1 MPRPM
6 PSLVFCACANL
17 LAALVFTDPAMAQTG
32 TLGTEYQATHYPSWQ
47 GASALSPYGVH
58 NMHFALPVVR
68 YLQEHE
74 DQSLWLYECDKDSS
88 ESLGPI
94 LDWKSNRDSIMA
106 AYDGS
111 DVVAFIWRELNQLY
125 VKVVDMGNG
134 DVLLNTLYVSYWD
147 SGGHHIVHTGSGNFM
162 IVYGEGPSIDR
173 SVLRA
178 RSLTWNGSAYV
189 LGEAKTVDNV
199 TGKPSAHPRLMRL
212 SAGKTVCSYQKA
224 DGTPGNDPQ
233 AWDWDIKMRVLNA
246 DGSPSSAGEYSI
258 AATTRREVQARIA
271 GSYSTGHGL
280 VVWEDVDGSGEY
292 DIMRASFIANPSD
305 GSISLPPEDWM
316 ESESNVKEWMPDV
329 AYDHNA
335 RKYLVVYAREHS
347 AGDNDI
353 LGKEVSLDGSTSS
366 AQLICSSGANQLQ
379 PSVAYNGIHDEIGNT
394 CVSFLVTWN
403 DYRNGQECVYAR
415 SYSLPLPNRIIRFY
429 SDGASEVPISVSPED
444 WNGDRNGTTPFS
456 RLYLDGT
463 TVSVSAPASIG
474 GEAQDQWMYFSHWS
488 DGYNDY
494 SYRSFDFDVDG
505 GDYTFTFYY
514 LANRVPNKPTLSSPP
529 NRATG
534 QPLTPTLSAS
544 AFSDPDSGDS
554 HSCSHW
560 QVDNN
565 SGFASP
571 EWESDEDFD
580 HRTQVAVP
588 AGRLAHDTTY
598 YWRVRYRDA
607 RMGWSEWSDAW
618 WFKTDM
624 SPLASIEIT
633 GPTEV
638 NEGAG
643 AQYAC
648 TAWYS
653 DGSSADVTASTT
665 WSEDSAYATISG
677 GGYLSAGSVS
687 ADQSCRITASYGG
700 KGDDHNITIKDT
712 SPRLSVSPSSQT
724 VEHVAGTTS
733 FAITNLGRGMM
744 VYQATETDI
753 WLDVTSGA
761 IGTNGGNVAISYEA
775 NSSTN
780 ARTGTVEIAAPGA
793 VGSPQYVMVVQAG
806 VPTLT
811 IQPAGTNVSY
821 GASGG
826 HLVAV
831 EANTPWKA
839 RTDSPWISIT
849 TGGTNWL
856 NGSLAFQVESNNLA
870 IARTGMIVVA
880 WGELARTCTVTQ
892 AAAPPWL
899 TILPASTNL
908 PRAAVTG
915 CPIVVSANV
924 SWTASRGAGDVWISI
939 TGGGTNFGNGVL
951 TFSVSTNAGIAR
963 AGTILVTGGGI
974 TSTCAVRQIG
984 APLVRHV
991 WTNSPAPAAPFTNWT
1006 TAAHTIQDAVN
1017 ACEDGD
1023 TVLVTN
1029 GIYQSGS
1036 TYGGVYDQY
1045 YGGMLCR
1052 VAINR
1057 PIHVRSVNGPEVT
1070 IIRGQGPT
1078 ETTAIRCA
1086 YLVDGASLSGFTLS
1100 GGMTRAS
1107 GSGHGSWFSGGGAYC
1122 EGNSS
1127 LSNCVVQGNV
1137 ASDHG
1142 GGVCGGLI
1150 VNSTIANNSAG
1161 ENGGG
1166 MVYSTV
1172 RSCLVA
1178 SNQAGMYGGGIYG
1191 GGVDGCQVIGN
1202 VARYGGGGIHCTDGY
1217 VQNSLIA
1224 SNQCTEYTVF
1234 NFGGGG
1240 VSLWGGVV
1248 SNCLIR
1254 GNKMLSGMSGGG
1266 VHGSYSSLVTH
1277 CEITENSA
1285 EHGGGAV
1292 VLDEGR
1298 LEHCELSRNWA
1309 RSSGGGAY
1317 VAGTV
1322 KNCRIV
1328 QNVSSFYGGGAS
1340 LSSGGLIDGCEIDAN
1355 SVTSRWASGGGVYN
1369 YSDGTLRNSLLTRN
1383 QTTGYGGGIFLGVYN
1398 PPYPLVENCTIADNS
1413 AQAGAGIYSM
1423 GWAEVRNGIVYD
1435 NSPDAYRYQPGDG
1448 NIIFANTCLP
1458 AIPQVYGETCFLG
1471 PPKFLARE
1479 VGVYRLAGD
1488 SPCLNRGA
1496 NRDWMGTSA
1505 DLGGTARIVG
1515 GTVDAGAYEYGGS
1528 AVGYPGGHPLSLP
1541 GTVEMED
1548 FNCGGPGL
1556 AYKDLTLA
1564 NEGGQYRPRE
1574 SVDISRDSG
1583 AGNRHAIG
1591 WTKAGEW
1598 LEYTVN
1604 VVSSGTY
1611 AAEVGVAAVGAG
1623 GQFRMLFNGIDKTGL
1638 MAVPN
1643 TGAWNAYQVVQK
1655 TGVALSSGIQTVRV
1669 EMVTTGASGNVGA
1682 FDWFRVGTFVPS
1694 LAINPASLEL
1704 PKEAS
1709 SGHQIAVVANV
1720 PWVATRGANSP
1731 WITISSGTNHGS
1743 GNVSFSISANNEAAG
1758 RQGNILVTGSGIVRT
1773 CMVTQVGTAVAYGG
1787 VVESIVAPS
1796 SLASGQMC
1804 VVTSTVR
1811 NTGTNRW
1818 TAAVA
1823 GSSAYPSY
1831 RVIFRNMSWTNS
1843 ADQTVKQVMSH
1854 VEPGAAHA
1862 LGSTV
1867 DVSRLPPG
1875 RYSYVVECKYHASVS
1890 SESYV
1895 TMGNSPRTNTLT
1907 IMAPPLPL
1915 PGTIEAED
1923 FNYGEPGMAYSDATP
1938 LNEGGQYRP
1947 SEGVDIS
1954 GVAGAGN
1961 GHVVG
1966 WTKAGEWL
1974 EYTVNM
1980 VSSGVY
1986 DLEARVAG
1994 VGTGGQFL
2002 IRFNGVDKTGA
2013 LTVPNTGAWTT
2024 YQTVQKTNVSLSSG
2038 IQTVRVEMV
2047 ATGTSGNVGAFDWF
2061 KVVVPPPG
2069 GQQPANAGYYPWPAT
2084 DWVEFEDYDRGGEGV
2099 AYGDT
2104 TATNQG
2110 GAYRTGEG
2118 VDIAADAAA
2127 SNGFTVGWTPA
2138 GEWLE
2143 YTALV
2148 PSNGMYDLE
2157 MRVANSGAGAICRI
2171 FVDGANVTGSLSI
2184 PNTGAWNAYLVA
2196 RKAGLQLKAG
2206 AYVFR
2211 FEMDAASSAGFVGA
2225 FDRWRLVSAGP
2236 LFGFS
2241 QALAPSGT
2249 SRILGWD
2256 LYTNR
2261 VRIQHRPSL
2270 TTGEWAPVTGWITGQ
2285 QYAVPASGMG
2295 TSGFYRIEYQP

>member
-199 TGKPSAHPRLMRL
+199 TGKPSAYPRLMRL

-335 RKYLVVYAREHS
+335 RKYLVVYAREQS
-347 AGDNDI
+347 AGNNDI
-353 LGKEVSLDGSTSS
+353 LGKEVSLDGSTSP

-415 SYSLPLPNRIIRFY
+415 SYALPLPNRTVQFY
-429 SDGASEVPISVSPED
+429 SDGASEVPISLSPED

-571 EWESDEDFD
+571 EWESEEDFD

-687 ADQSCRITASYGG
+687 SDQPCRITASYGG
-700 KGDDHNITIKDT
+700 KSDVHDLTIKNVPATLSSIEITGPTEVNEETGAQYACTAWYSDGSSADVT
-712 SPRLSVSPSSQT
+712 ASATWSENSAYATISGAGYLSAGSVSSDQPCR
-724 VEHVAGTTS
+724 
-733 FAITNLGRGMM
+733 IT
-744 VYQATETDI
+744 A
-753 WLDVTSGA
+753 
-761 IGTNGGNVAISYEA
+761 
-775 NSSTN
+775 
-780 ARTGTVEIAAPGA
+780 
-793 VGSPQYVMVVQAG
+793 
-806 VPTLT
+806 
-811 IQPAGTNVSY
+811 
-821 GASGG
+821 
-826 HLVAV
+826 
-831 EANTPWKA
+831 
-839 RTDSPWISIT
+839 
-849 TGGTNWL
+849 
-856 NGSLAFQVESNNLA
+856 
-870 IARTGMIVVA
+870 
-880 WGELARTCTVTQ
+880 
-892 AAAPPWL
+892 
-899 TILPASTNL
+899 
-908 PRAAVTG
+908 
-915 CPIVVSANV
+915 
-924 SWTASRGAGDVWISI
+924 
-939 TGGGTNFGNGVL
+939 
-951 TFSVSTNAGIAR
+951 
-963 AGTILVTGGGI
+963 
-974 TSTCAVRQIG
+974 
-984 APLVRHV
+984 
-991 WTNSPAPAAPFTNWT
+991 
-1006 TAAHTIQDAVN
+1006 
-1017 ACEDGD
+1017 
-1023 TVLVTN
+1023 
-1029 GIYQSGS
+1029 
-1036 TYGGVYDQY
+1036 TYGGKSDT
-1045 YGGMLCR
+1045 
-1052 VAINR
+1052 
-1057 PIHVRSVNGPEVT
+1057 HDVT
-1070 IIRGQGPT
+1070 IKNV
-1078 ETTAIRCA
+1078 TA
-1086 YLVDGASLSGFTLS
+1086 
-1100 GGMTRAS
+1100 
-1107 GSGHGSWFSGGGAYC
+1107 
-1122 EGNSS
+1122 
-1127 LSNCVVQGNV
+1127 
-1137 ASDHG
+1137 
-1142 GGVCGGLI
+1142 
-1150 VNSTIANNSAG
+1150 TIAVSASPAMG
-1161 ENGGG
+1161 
-1166 MVYSTV
+1166 
-1172 RSCLVA
+1172 
-1178 SNQAGMYGGGIYG
+1178 
-1191 GGVDGCQVIGN
+1191 
-1202 VARYGGGGIHCTDGY
+1202 
-1217 VQNSLIA
+1217 
-1224 SNQCTEYTVF
+1224 
-1234 NFGGGG
+1234 
-1240 VSLWGGVV
+1240 
-1248 SNCLIR
+1248 
-1254 GNKMLSGMSGGG
+1254 
-1266 VHGSYSSLVTH
+1266 
-1277 CEITENSA
+1277 
-1285 EHGGGAV
+1285 
-1292 VLDEGR
+1292 
-1298 LEHCELSRNWA
+1298 
-1309 RSSGGGAY
+1309 
-1317 VAGTV
+1317 GTV
-1322 KNCRIV
+1322 
-1328 QNVSSFYGGGAS
+1328 S
-1340 LSSGGLIDGCEIDAN
+1340 
-1355 SVTSRWASGGGVYN
+1355 
-1369 YSDGTLRNSLLTRN
+1369 
-1383 QTTGYGGGIFLGVYN
+1383 GGGIFSLSSQRTVTANANSGYSFVNWTEGGNTVSTTANYTFTITADRTLVANFSRPSLLAWGANWDGQCDIPAEARSGVSAFAGGQGFTLALKN
-1398 PPYPLVENCTIADNS
+1398 GKVLAWGDNFDSQCQVPTEAQASVTAISAGWDHALALKNGRVLAWGDNGAGACNVPVEAQSGVTAISGGGWHSVALKNGKVLAWGFNLSGQCNVPSEAQSGVTAIAAGVRHTVALKNGRVLAWGFNGSGECNVPTEAQSGVTAIAAGWDYTIALKGGKVLAWGYNATGGCNVPADAQSGVTAIAAGDETTVALKNGRVLAWGDNTS
-1413 AQAGAGIYSM
+1413 DQCNVPVEAQSDVITIEAGAAHVLAMRMIL
-1423 GWAEVRNGIVYD
+1423 
-1435 NSPDAYRYQPGDG
+1435 
-1448 NIIFANTCLP
+1448 T
-1458 AIPQVYGETCFLG
+1458 GE
-1471 PPKFLARE
+1471 PWP
-1479 VGVYRLAGD
+1479 V
-1488 SPCLNRGA
+1488 
-1496 NRDWMGTSA
+1496 
-1505 DLGGTARIVG
+1505 
-1515 GTVDAGAYEYGGS
+1515 
-1528 AVGYPGGHPLSLP
+1528 P
-1541 GTVEMED
+1541 GTVEMEN
-1548 FNCGGPGL
+1548 FNLGGPGV
-1556 AYKDLTLA
+1556 AYSDTTA
-1564 NEGGQYRPRE
+1564 VNEGGQYRP
-1574 SVDISRDSG
+1574 SDGVDIARDPG
-1583 AGNRHAIG
+1583 AGNSHAVG

-1743 GNVSFSISANNEAAG
+1743 GNISFSISANNEAAG

-1796 SLASGQMC
+1796 SLAAGQMC
-1804 VVTSTVR
+1804 MVTSTVR

-1843 ADQTVKQVMSH
+1843 ADQTIKQVMSD
-1854 VEPGAAHA
+1854 VEPGATHA

-1875 RYSYVVECKYHASVS
+1875 RYSYVVECKYHASAS

-1915 PGTIEAED
+1915 PGRIEAED

-1954 GVAGAGN
+1954 GDAGAGN

-1974 EYTVNM
+1974 EYTVNV

-2002 IRFNGVDKTGA
+2002 IRFNGVDKTGGV
-2013 LTVPNTGAWTT
+2013 TVPNTGAWTT

-2110 GAYRTGEG
+2110 GVYRTGEG
-2118 VDIAADAAA
+2118 VDIAADSAA
-2127 SNGFTVGWTPA
+2127 SNGYSVGWTPA

-2157 MRVANSGAGAICRI
+2157 MRVANSGAGAICRM
-2171 FVDGANVTGSLSI
+2171 FVDGADVTGPLSI
-2184 PNTGAWNAYLVA
+2184 PNTGAWNVYQMV
-2196 RKAGLQLKAG
+2196 RTNGLKLRVG
-2206 AYVFR
+2206 VSVFR
-2211 FEMDAASSAGFVGA
+2211 FELNRASSAGAAGA
-2225 FDRWRLVSAGP
+2225 FDCWRLIPAGP
-2236 LFGFS
+2236 LFGIS

-2261 VRIQHRPSL
+2261 IRIQHRPSL